1 MTIEHEKS
9 GRWKKSAGKKAART
23 KPAWI
28 HPEFRDGIPGE
39 EVLEAYP
46 QHPGR
51 RMTEAEFMGW
61 VRERTRAEWV
71 NGEVIIMSPV
81 NFEHDQLQTWLNRLV
96 SEFVDNHELGRV
108 CSTEFAVRMA
118 HLPSFRLTDLLFVA
132 RGREGGFEK
141 ARFVGPPDLIVEI
154 VSPDSV
160 ERDYDQKFKDYE
172 GGGVKEYWIVD
183 PIRKRVEFHELV
195 RGKYRL
201 ITEKK
206 GELHSKVLKGF
217 FIKPAWLWQEP
228 LPKIKTILHEM
239 GIK

>member
-9 GRWKKSAGKKAART
+9 GRWKKAAGKKAVQR
-23 KPAWI
+23 KPVWI
-28 HPEFRDGIPGE
+28 HPDFRDAIPGE

-46 QHPGR
+46 PHPGR
-51 RMTEAEFMGW
+51 RMTEAEFMKW

-81 NFEHDQLQTWLNRLV
+81 NFEHDQLQGWLYRLV
-96 SEFVDNHELGRV
+96 SEFVDYNALGKI

-118 HLPSFRLTDLLFVA
+118 HLPSFRLTDLFFVA
-132 RGREGGFEK
+132 RGRESGFEK

-160 ERDYDQKFKDYE
+160 ERDYDQKFNDYE

-183 PIRKRVEFHELV
+183 PIRKRLEGYELI
-195 RGKYRL
+195 RGKYRA
-201 ITEKK
+201 IADKK
-206 GELHSKVLKGF
+206 GELQSKVLKGF
-217 FIKPAWLWQEP
+217 FIKPAWLWQKP
-228 LPKIKTILHEM
+228 LPKIKTVLHEM
-239 GIK
+239 GIE